1 MNQKDPFVPFVVA
14 IVVVGILW
22 SLLFGEF
29 LHWVPFVLAIVIVSG
44 IKIRMDG

>member
-1 MNQKDPFVPFVVA
+1 MNQRDPFVPMVVA

-29 LHWVPFVLAIVIVSG
+29 FHWVPFVLALGVISW